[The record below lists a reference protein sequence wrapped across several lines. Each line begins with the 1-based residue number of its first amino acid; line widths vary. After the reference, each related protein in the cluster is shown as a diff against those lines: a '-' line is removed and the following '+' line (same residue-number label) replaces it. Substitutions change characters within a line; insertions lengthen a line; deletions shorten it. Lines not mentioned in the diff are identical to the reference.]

1 MCRGGQ
7 TQKLK
12 VQILCFSDKGG
23 DEKRSGGREGGLGNS
38 QVTCRDRFQGFSKKD
53 CMEST

>member
-23 DEKRSGGREGGLGNS
+23 GREEIRGEARRVGQQPS
-38 QVTCRDRFQGFSKKD
+38 D
-53 CMEST
+53 MP

>member
-23 DEKRSGGREGGLGNS
+23 DEKRSGGRQGGLGNS